1 MVGFIGSN
9 TTAKTTSTK
18 LSYDAS
24 TGAMRI
30 QALLERSTISATAAT
45 GTINFDAATQ
55 SVLYYTSN
63 ATANWTLNVRA
74 SATVSLNTMMAINDS
89 LTIAFLVTTGASA
102 FYATAF
108 EIDGV
113 SITPKWEGGSAP
125 SSGNTNSIEVYTYSI
140 MKTASATFTVLASRT
155 KFA

>member
-1 MVGFIGSN
+1 
-9 TTAKTTSTK
+9 
-18 LSYDAS
+18 
-24 TGAMRI
+24 MRI

-108 EIDGV
+108 QIDGV
-113 SITPKWEGGSAP
+113 GITPKWEGGSAP